1 MPDEHARAFRLD
13 RGLEQLRASISLPSS
28 RDSVAQ
34 VRTYLQNRNIELGKK
49 NNVLKIL
56 KEEKS
61 QDIVLISLGPSID
74 KGPTDSHFLF
84 ESGSRLSFGI
94 SLRESGGRCAL
105 LAYRFQVS
113 FTTTSPVPF
122 LRFDLNREAHATPL
136 FEPKCHYHPGSDE
149 IRLPCPPLMPLEVL
163 DRIFFV
169 IEAQLIAKG

>member
-13 RGLEQLRASISLPSS
+13 RGLEQLRVTISLPSS
-28 RDSVAQ
+28 RDVMAQ
-34 VRTYLQNRNIELGKK
+34 VRTYLQNRNVNLKRK

-56 KEEKS
+56 KEKKD
-61 QDIVLISLGPSID
+61 QGIFQVSLGPSID
-74 KGPTDSHFLF
+74 KGPEESHFHF

-94 SLRESGGRCAL
+94 SLRESEGRCAL
-105 LAYRFQVS
+105 LAYRFQVN
-113 FTTTSPVPF
+113 FPATSPVPF
-122 LRFDLNREAHATPL
+122 LRFDLNPEAHPTPL

-169 IEAQLIAKG
+169 IEPQLNG